1 MYISTRT
8 REQGRSTAGIS
19 KTTLRVKPIFD
30 AWPEPFKDLGAR
42 KNILQPIGA
51 TDHVSFNRAGVL
63 GFNAVQDYDLYDTRI
78 HHTNMDTF
86 ERVKEA
92 DLKEC
97 AVVLAA
103 FAYNAAM
110 RREKLPT
117 APAK

>member
-1 MYISTRT
+1 M
-8 REQGRSTAGIS
+8 
-19 KTTLRVKPIFD
+19 
-30 AWPEPFKDLGAR
+30 
-42 KNILQPIGA
+42 QPIGS
-51 TDHVSFNRAGVL
+51 TDHVSFNKVGVL

-103 FAYNAAM
+103 FAYRRSNAYGQA
-110 RREKLPT
+110 
-117 APAK
+117 AGGQASVGSSGAGD